1 MKIINK
7 TNSLFAI
14 IVIIC
19 TVYNFMIKTFE
30 RYEIKHGNKNN

>member
-19 TVYNFMIKTFE
+19 AVYNFMIKTFE